1 MSEVKNY
8 YTLRYEHADALH
20 RAGDRL
26 YNAADV
32 LHIGQTD
39 YCEARLVNESP
50 FEDAVLAVVRP
61 QEGGEG
67 WVLVPVSPYKEHE
80 VRVGGTPIDCLHLLR
95 DGDRISF
102 AGSRQELLFNI
113 HHDSEYL
120 AKGITPVKAGISRW
134 TVSALVV
141 LPLIL
146 VGALGWWFNERM
158 NREKFTDAMIQDVE
172 NAVFRL
178 RIDSFQLVAVTG
190 KDTVVLRSH
199 IPPLAPSGTAF
210 LTSDSLLVTARH
222 CLQPWL
228 NDEDTLGLDT
238 SKIEPLYTRWALQ
251 AETHNQLVDDGTQ
264 WEVVSFLTLITSLES
279 DLSLRSTDFF
289 VNTSRD
295 NIVEIGDFSHEYYWR
310 SITVRPSYK
319 EMALGDMAF
328 MRAPEALMSSQ
339 KGKVIRARGSDMRS
353 LLKPNASLLVLGYP
367 NLSHQSGKRLQNVV
381 GKLNTEVLFDDEG
394 LPGEL
399 LCMNVDLTEGYSGG
413 PIMMRSGS
421 GMVCVGLVSVT
432 DNLSKDVKYA
442 VPVTEI
448 QRCKTQQE

>member
-61 QEGGEG
+61 QDDGSG

-80 VRVGGTPIDCLHLLR
+80 VRVGGTPVECLHLLR

-134 TVSALVV
+134 TLSALVV

-146 VGALGWWFNERM
+146 VGALGWWFNERI

-178 RIDSFQLVAVTG
+178 RIDSFQLVAVAG
-190 KDTVVLRSH
+190 EDTVVLRSH

-210 LTSDSLLVTARH
+210 LTSDSLLVTA
-222 CLQPWL
+222 
-228 NDEDTLGLDT
+228 
-238 SKIEPLYTRWALQ
+238 
-251 AETHNQLVDDGTQ
+251 QLIDDGTK
-264 WEVVSFLTLITSLES
+264 WEVVSFLTLITSMES

-295 NIVEIGDFSHEYYWR
+295 NIVEIGDYSHEYYWR